1 MKHCYLSQLEHGL
14 LNPESSMLTIRPLQ
28 VPFERRGT
36 SNFPNFNHMGEHWRR
51 SYHYIVKL
59 WAENPVLYKI
69 KLVICLL
76 YHPRGETSK
85 YGRKEITSNAMERNS
100 FLIFC
105 SSLIKHVLNIFC
117 HLLLN
122 ILTSKISYWH
132 VVLVVTPK
140 IKLGWLCRDGN

>member
-1 MKHCYLSQLEHGL
+1 
-14 LNPESSMLTIRPLQ
+14 
-28 VPFERRGT
+28 
-36 SNFPNFNHMGEHWRR
+36 
-51 SYHYIVKL
+51 
-59 WAENPVLYKI
+59 
-69 KLVICLL
+69 
-76 YHPRGETSK
+76 
-85 YGRKEITSNAMERNS
+85 MERNS

-140 IKLGWLCRDGN
+140 IKLG